1 MLRLSQRKIC
11 LFLFSAKRATKK
23 KSSHEALQS
32 WLINTEVY
40 HLLVKN
46 NKGGV
51 GGLLTFFLGKGE
63 LIRER
68 GIIWEQELNRRFKAY
83 KVQL

>member
-23 KSSHEALQS
+23 KSSITHEALKS

-40 HLLVKN
+40 HLLAKN
-46 NKGGV
+46 NKGSV
-51 GGLLTFFLGKGE
+51 SGLKEKG
-63 LIRER
+63 LINFPPLKR
-68 GIIWEQELNRRFKAY
+68 GTY
-83 KVQL
+83 

>member
-1 MLRLSQRKIC
+1 MLRLSQLKIC

-23 KSSHEALQS
+23 KSSITHEALQS

-46 NKGGV
+46 NKGSV
-51 GGLLTFFLGKGE
+51 GGLKET
-63 LIRER
+63 
-68 GIIWEQELNRRFKAY
+68 GIINFPPLKRGTYSREGDYLREGA
-83 KVQL
+83 